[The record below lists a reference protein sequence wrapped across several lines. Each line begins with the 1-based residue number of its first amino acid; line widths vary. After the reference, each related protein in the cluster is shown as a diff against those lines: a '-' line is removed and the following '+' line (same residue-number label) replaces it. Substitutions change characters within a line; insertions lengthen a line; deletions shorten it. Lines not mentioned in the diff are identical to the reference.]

1 MKQIKIKIMSD
12 GEIEAETIGMK
23 GKTCL
28 KYIEEL
34 EKIANAVAK
43 DSDFTSEYYQTQ
55 EQQFISEEQGV
66 TGQ

>member
-28 KYIEEL
+28 KYITEL
-34 EKIANAVAK
+34 ERIANAVAK

>member
-1 MKQIKIKIMSD
+1 MSD

-28 KYIEEL
+28 KYITEL
-34 EKIANAVAK
+34 ERIANAVAK

-55 EQQFISEEQGV
+55 EQQFISEEQWV